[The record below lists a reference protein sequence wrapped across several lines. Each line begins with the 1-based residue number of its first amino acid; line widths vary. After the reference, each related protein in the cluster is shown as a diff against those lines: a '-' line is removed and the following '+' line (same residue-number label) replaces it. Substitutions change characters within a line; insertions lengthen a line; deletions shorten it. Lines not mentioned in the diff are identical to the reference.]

1 MGEILETLGTLSVD
15 HRLTLNVLQLGIAPP
30 MDDLY
35 GKAEFTAEEIG
46 AMRRALDECGVRDMP
61 AFRKVT
67 VSKLEECL
75 PIG

>member
-1 MGEILETLGTLSVD
+1 M
-15 HRLTLNVLQLGIAPP
+15 QLGIAPP

-61 AFRKVT
+61 AFRKVQILLGFLFG
-67 VSKLEECL
+67 SKTLYKWYEYLVKSEFHVYCT
-75 PIG
+75 

>member
-1 MGEILETLGTLSVD
+1 
-15 HRLTLNVLQLGIAPP
+15 

-61 AFRKVT
+61 AFRKVI
-67 VSKLEECL
+67 VKIVFVLQCL
-75 PIG
+75 SDIVTTSRHGKKIVTGR

>member
-1 MGEILETLGTLSVD
+1 MS
-15 HRLTLNVLQLGIAPP
+15 HFNVTQLGIAPP

-61 AFRKVT
+61 AFRKVRLFHLLFC
-67 VSKLEECL
+67 K
-75 PIG
+75 G

>member
-1 MGEILETLGTLSVD
+1 M
-15 HRLTLNVLQLGIAPP
+15 QLGIAPP

-61 AFRKVT
+61 AFRKVRCFLDFRLVLKLCINGKT
-67 VSKLEECL
+67 VF
-75 PIG
+75 G

>member
-1 MGEILETLGTLSVD
+1 MN
-15 HRLTLNVLQLGIAPP
+15 RLYVLMSYYVQLGIAPP

-61 AFRKVT
+61 AFRKVLRYCWIF
-67 VSKLEECL
+67 VWF
-75 PIG
+75 

>member
-1 MGEILETLGTLSVD
+1 
-15 HRLTLNVLQLGIAPP
+15 

-61 AFRKVT
+61 AFRKVRYA
-67 VSKLEECL
+67 LDNELGE
-75 PIG
+75 

>member
-1 MGEILETLGTLSVD
+1 
-15 HRLTLNVLQLGIAPP
+15 

-61 AFRKVT
+61 AFRKV
-67 VSKLEECL
+67 LQCL
-75 PIG
+75 SDIMTTSRHGQEIVTGR

>member
-1 MGEILETLGTLSVD
+1 MRKTPVTLGTKSVD
-15 HRLTLNVLQLGIAPP
+15 HRLSLNVLQLGIAPP

-61 AFRKVT
+61 AFRKVRYA
-67 VSKLEECL
+67 LDNELGE
-75 PIG
+75 

>member
-1 MGEILETLGTLSVD
+1 MSY
-15 HRLTLNVLQLGIAPP
+15 HLQLGIAPP

-61 AFRKVT
+61 AFRKVQILLGFLFGLKT
-67 VSKLEECL
+67 LYK
-75 PIG
+75 

>member
-1 MGEILETLGTLSVD
+1 
-15 HRLTLNVLQLGIAPP
+15 

-61 AFRKVT
+61 AFRKVQ
-67 VSKLEECL
+67 
-75 PIG
+75 

>member
-1 MGEILETLGTLSVD
+1 
-15 HRLTLNVLQLGIAPP
+15 

-61 AFRKVT
+61 AFRKVRRYSLQGVT
-67 VSKLEECL
+67 APCSKPPVDIDMKIAFKYKVLTRSFIHSFL
-75 PIG
+75 

>member
-1 MGEILETLGTLSVD
+1 
-15 HRLTLNVLQLGIAPP
+15 